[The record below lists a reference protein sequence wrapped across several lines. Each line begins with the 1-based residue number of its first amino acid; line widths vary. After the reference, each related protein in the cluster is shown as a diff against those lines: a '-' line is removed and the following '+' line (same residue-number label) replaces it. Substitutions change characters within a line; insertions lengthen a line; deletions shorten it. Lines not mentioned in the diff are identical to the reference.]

1 MKPLLIERRNHV
13 VMDVDSIRIHGIVL
27 TYLVNDYLDN
37 GAEAYALPVW
47 EASGRKKMPARDD
60 TGVDELGEAADQLF
74 LSMRRARGNPAATG
88 GLSLAQLT
96 FLEPLVAGGSTHRR
110 TARRSCEC
118 EHAQCNADDPTAR
131 GQGHVVRERSRT
143 DERKVLVHLTDT
155 GAKLLTRLRANRR
168 ATQASAYAAFTPD
181 ERVELACQLRRLAEI
196 IDGTA

>member
-1 MKPLLIERRNHV
+1 MGGKRP
-13 VMDVDSIRIHGIVL
+13 
-27 TYLVNDYLDN
+27 
-37 GAEAYALPVW
+37 
-47 EASGRKKMPARDD
+47 KKMPARDD

-96 FLEPLVAGGSTHRR
+96 FLEPLVAGEALTVGQLAAAANVSTP
-110 TARRSCEC
+110 
-118 EHAQCNADDPTAR
+118 NATRMIQQLEAK
-131 GQGHVVRERSRT
+131 GHVVRERSRT

>member
-1 MKPLLIERRNHV
+1 MGGKRPK
-13 VMDVDSIRIHGIVL
+13 
-27 TYLVNDYLDN
+27 
-37 GAEAYALPVW
+37 
-47 EASGRKKMPARDD
+47 KKMPARDD

-96 FLEPLVAGGSTHRR
+96 FLEPLVAGEALTVGQLAAAANVSTP
-110 TARRSCEC
+110 
-118 EHAQCNADDPTAR
+118 NATRMIQQLEAK
-131 GQGHVVRERSRT
+131 GGHVVRERSRT